1 MKYWLMK
8 TEPSVFSWDDLQSR
22 PNRMTHWEGVRNYQA
37 RNFMRDQMKV
47 GDRVFFYH
55 SVVKPQVILGIAQVV
70 REAYPDFFAFDA
82 TSPYFDPKSSPDKP
96 RWMMVDIQYES
107 AFKSPIALD
116 ELKQVAGLESMLLLQ
131 KGCRLSVQPVTPQEW
146 EIVCNLR
153 PS

>member
-22 PNRMTHWEGVRNYQA
+22 PNRTTHWEGVRNYQA